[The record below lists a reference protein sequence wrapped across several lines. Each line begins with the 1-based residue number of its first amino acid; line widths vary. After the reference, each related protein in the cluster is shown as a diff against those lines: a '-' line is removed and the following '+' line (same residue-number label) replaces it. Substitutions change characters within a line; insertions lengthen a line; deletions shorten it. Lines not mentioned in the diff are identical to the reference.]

1 MGKKDKINLLK
12 PYFND
17 LKPSEGYLAIKYLIE
32 HGYVQN
38 IITTNFDPLID
49 KILENIPH
57 RKIVGELTSEL
68 GDNPKITFIKAHG
81 DLKYGN
87 LRFSPF

>member
-1 MGKKDKINLLK
+1 MNEDEKEFIDKLVALNILTQNKKDKINLLK

-57 RKIVGELTSEL
+57 RKIVG
-68 GDNPKITFIKAHG
+68 
-81 DLKYGN
+81 
-87 LRFSPF
+87 